1 MCPPAAPSPSFC
13 GLGRGT
19 DKSHELPW
27 QTPFTTLPSSHV
39 EMGSLQCQQA
49 ETPASG
55 WGEGCSTAGC
65 TQRDGEAHILQRPH
79 LWAKIAVLWES
90 GRSIL
95 AGSLEEVRFRGLYLE
110 SRGEQT
116 VCTSG
121 HWAVLTLTRA
131 CEAEATWSSDWG
143 TDGKPGG
150 GQCPLR
156 AVQAGSREGLDL
168 SPATHS
174 PGPGLVRLGPRH
186 SGSSSLAQIVA
197 VAAPARWPPLA
208 GCWSSSG

>member
-1 MCPPAAPSPSFC
+1 MWPPAAPSPSFC

-143 TDGKPGG
+143 TDGKAWWRPVSTESCAGREPGRAG
-150 GQCPLR
+150 PQPCHTQSWPWACP
-156 AVQAGSREGLDL
+156 SR
-168 SPATHS
+168 PTA
-174 PGPGLVRLGPRH
+174 
-186 SGSSSLAQIVA
+186 
-197 VAAPARWPPLA
+197 
-208 GCWSSSG
+208 